1 MTPEIAD
8 LWQRALQA
16 LRTAERLVED
26 DPDASASRSYYA
38 AFYAA
43 SALLAFD
50 QHSFAKHTAVERAVH
65 RDLVKPGIWAVEVGA
80 AFSWLVTLRST
91 GDYGG
96 EEHVQPEDAKAAVEK
111 ARLILKAA
119 RDAAPEPLQARTD
132 AEETEPPQR

>member
-1 MTPEIAD
+1 MTPEVTD

-38 AFYAA
+38 AFYAV

-50 QHSFAKHTAVERAVH
+50 QRSFAKHTAVERAVH
-65 RDLVKPGIWAVEVGA
+65 RDLVKPGIWPVEVGA
-80 AFSWLVTLRST
+80 AFSWLVTLRTT

-96 EEHVQPEDAKAAVEK
+96 EQHVEPEDARAALER
-111 ARLILKAA
+111 ARLVLEAA
-119 RDAAPEPLQARTD
+119 RGSAPEPLQGLD
-132 AEETEPPQR
+132 S